1 MTELVS
7 VAIRHLQHE
16 ISIPQDIANLMVP
29 GEQPVAAYA
38 TFRDSAIFTT
48 KRLIVRDAQGLR
60 GKKVEVY
67 SLPYSSINMWS
78 SESAGSILDFTGE
91 LELWTRAGN
100 IKISVDVRRLD
111 MLIAMCVLRGSRP
124 AGDKARLAKASNVN
138 RNLCWGTV
146 RAGVDRRG
154 CGTCPLIARH
164 VPELF

>member
-1 MTELVS
+1 MF
-7 VAIRHLQHE
+7 QQE
-16 ISIPQDIANLMVP
+16 IPIPQDVANLMVP

-78 SESAGSILDFTGE
+78 SENAGSILDFTGE
-91 LELWTRAGN
+91 LELWTRAGT
-100 IKISVDVRRLD
+100 IKVSVGKQVDVRRLD
-111 MLIAMCVLRGSRP
+111 MLIAMCVLGGVGQPETTARP
-124 AGDKARLAKASNVN
+124 ATATNAH
-138 RNLCWGTV
+138 RNLCWGAA
-146 RAGVDRRG
+146 RACVDKRE